1 MNRLFNQ
8 LLSRCTISLGER
20 RSANKRKGR
29 GRNRLENHILI
40 LGGGSL
46 LEGVLN
52 VIARRSEWAGLEI
65 VVLSSQGSDQVRNRV
80 SLALPPEVHGL
91 SITYCFGNRT
101 KEEDLVMCQVDRAD
115 LLFIIG
121 EDGENGH
128 DALNY
133 ECWEKTRALR
143 LHATDAA
150 QCYLFL
156 EHSSTISLL
165 HKLPQEAHT
174 SIETTIV
181 NPYEAMMQ
189 QLLEG
194 DVRQEDCR
202 SLDRGLV
209 TVETD
214 RYVHLVVVGMTSVGY
229 AFATTAAQLCHFP
242 NFHESSPR
250 PIRTKIT
257 FVDPEADRKMNQFKS
272 SYSSLFRLSHSR
284 YYSNDKE
291 WLQWRPESQFEDFLD
306 VEWEFVKGTTDEEWV
321 KKMLVECANDAQQVL
336 SIAFCSESADTN
348 FSQSMQLPQQ
358 LYSGYDDAQQADMS
372 EGYTNIYVY
381 QPGSSSL
388 VKAAQAEVMH
398 LRNLIPFGEQS
409 YDYDLLM
416 SRQTAVAKRVS
427 YLYQKED
434 SGKQFVAMPT
444 DTALLDTIWQ
454 QLSLVDKMSLI
465 HSATSVST
473 KMRCLGLRSAEA
485 LLPIEDVDR
494 VEVLSQIEHARWMM
508 EKLLLGFGAMPTSQL
523 DGLNAALESDD
534 LEVRQEAHTFTNRN
548 TNQLYLLKDI
558 APYTHLPESAKDDI
572 RTIVRNLPLAAL
584 PHISSV
590 ES

>member
-202 SLDRGLV
+202 SLDRGHCRNGSIC
-209 TVETD
+209 TPCRGGDDFRWIYFCHHSGPTMPFPQFP
-214 RYVHLVVVGMTSVGY
+214 RVV
-229 AFATTAAQLCHFP
+229 A
-242 NFHESSPR
+242 
-250 PIRTKIT
+250 
-257 FVDPEADRKMNQFKS
+257 S
-272 SYSSLFRLSHSR
+272 SYSYKDYFCGSR
-284 YYSNDKE
+284 
-291 WLQWRPESQFEDFLD
+291 
-306 VEWEFVKGTTDEEWV
+306 G
-321 KKMLVECANDAQQVL
+321 
-336 SIAFCSESADTN
+336 
-348 FSQSMQLPQQ
+348 
-358 LYSGYDDAQQADMS
+358 
-372 EGYTNIYVY
+372 
-381 QPGSSSL
+381 
-388 VKAAQAEVMH
+388 
-398 LRNLIPFGEQS
+398 
-409 YDYDLLM
+409 
-416 SRQTAVAKRVS
+416 
-427 YLYQKED
+427 
-434 SGKQFVAMPT
+434 
-444 DTALLDTIWQ
+444 
-454 QLSLVDKMSLI
+454 
-465 HSATSVST
+465 
-473 KMRCLGLRSAEA
+473 
-485 LLPIEDVDR
+485 
-494 VEVLSQIEHARWMM
+494 
-508 EKLLLGFGAMPTSQL
+508 
-523 DGLNAALESDD
+523 
-534 LEVRQEAHTFTNRN
+534 
-548 TNQLYLLKDI
+548 
-558 APYTHLPESAKDDI
+558 
-572 RTIVRNLPLAAL
+572 
-584 PHISSV
+584 
-590 ES
+590 